1 MPVEQGPPPRPG
13 LAAAVSE
20 PGAII
25 VTMIHTRALRAA
37 GALAC
42 TALAACTTDVPPLPG
57 YGHEQ
62 VVSNTERAC
71 SGAVGGGTGPIQS
84 LAGVM
89 HIDTG
94 DDGRALA
101 FVANGGATAATT
113 VLRAYAPGIQ
123 RTVAVQDGRVVA
135 NLVTDQ
141 NGTRDAD
148 GDPVVKHNAVLV
160 PVTDMAGAFTGTAWS
175 ASMEVAGRVV
185 STCGPLPADVPA
197 DAP

>member
-1 MPVEQGPPPRPG
+1 M
-13 LAAAVSE
+13 SE

-37 GALAC
+37 GAFAC

-57 YGHEQ
+57 YGHDQ
-62 VVSNTERAC
+62 VISSNERAC
-71 SGAVGGGTGPIQS
+71 SGAVGGGGGPTQS
-84 LAGVM
+84 LASVM

-141 NGTRDAD
+141 TGTRDMDAA
-148 GDPVVKHNAVLV
+148 PVVEHNAVLM
-160 PVTDMAGAFTGTAWS
+160 PITDVADYFTGTAWS
-175 ASMEVAGRVV
+175 ASMEVAGRII
-185 STCGPLPADVPA
+185 STCGTPPTDVPA